1 MYRLLLFTI
10 FVLAGSCLFGQSGY
24 RFKNISVSDG
34 LSQNTVT
41 TIFEDSR
48 GFMWFG
54 TQDGLNRYD
63 GSDFKI
69 YRNNSDSSSL
79 SDNFITAIAEDGNG
93 FMWIGTR
100 SGLNRLDPS
109 NGKCIRLPAMNLQT
123 FHSSVNQLLYSN
135 DGRIFSNEV
144 GQLNLIPQADN
155 DYSKSE
161 RIDTD
166 FAAAAIN
173 KGELIVID
181 NLGTVVYNQSDTK
194 YPNNLL
200 HEAVGARFQDQLL
213 LVWNTDTLQILKN
226 GTTTQV
232 EVPSKIRDA
241 IFYKDQF
248 WIATET
254 ELFVYNSK
262 LENVTPNI
270 TENPSLRFS
279 GDDIHSFVI
288 DSFNQ
293 LWFGTNRHG
302 AFVLPKYSGDFI
314 HLSGQ
319 NLEDPIVWSAA
330 LVDSS
335 LFIGTTTG
343 VEIYSW
349 HNYPHLNAF
358 DPLEQL
364 EKKQSWKGFHA
375 ACLYACNDQVYAGT
389 RDGRILEFK
398 KTNDGWILQDKPLA
412 QGLPQVF
419 SLISDAD
426 RLLASSSGG
435 LFESVD
441 YTSFIPFYPKDPEL
455 LRKSYFLH
463 VALNERDRCILS
475 TTNGLIIL
483 DPQTQDIQNI
493 PYHPN
498 AEGLGFAVIAST
510 LPLGEQLYISTL
522 GRGIDRKDENGNFM
536 HWTADN
542 GLRNEVVYGAV
553 PNNLG
558 DLWFS
563 TNDGLSVLSNGRI
576 SANFSI
582 QEGTPFTEHGQNSF
596 GSFDKHMWFGGING
610 IYFIDRDFKLPHAEH
625 RLLINEIL
633 INNKSIAENSKHLEG
648 TSFQPKKISLY
659 PADNSLVFD
668 FTLLTVGGRTERLA
682 YRLEGVDQ
690 EWITVTNKKQRI
702 QYTTLPSGNHTLE
715 IVTMDFDNQ
724 VQSSLLKLP
733 IEVHPP
739 FWQTIWFAIIVALFS
754 IVTIAF
760 IIRAVARRR
769 IKEQLRK
776 EETLRRIQEERER
789 ISMDLHDNI
798 GAQITHV
805 ITSLDNLSYKIGVG
819 QQVSP
824 APAIDELGDFAR
836 GTMQQLRDTIWT
848 LKKDDVYLVEFI
860 DRIQDYYRRI
870 FQDHENLHLTVV
882 NAVNRQIQLKA
893 ETTVHLFRIMQEV
906 ATNALKHAKASA
918 FSVHFSQENEHLI
931 IEIEDNGK
939 GFDVNIV
946 PQDHYGLKN
955 ITARVK
961 ELNGKFLIESRKGRT
976 YIKLEIPVR

>member
-1 MYRLLLFTI
+1 MFFICFL
-10 FVLAGSCLFGQSGY
+10 VAGGNLFGQSGY
-24 RFKNISVSDG
+24 RFRNISVSDG

-63 GSDFKI
+63 GADFKV
-69 YRNNSDSSSL
+69 YRNNSDGSSL
-79 SDNFITAIAEDGNG
+79 SDNFITAIVEDLDGY
-93 FMWIGTR
+93 MWIGTR
-100 SGLNRLDPS
+100 SGLNRLDPT
-109 NGKCIRLPAMNLQT
+109 NGKCTRFPALNIQT
-123 FHSSVNQLLYSN
+123 FHSTVNQLLCLN
-135 DGRIFSNEV
+135 DGRIFSDEI
-144 GQLNLIPQADN
+144 GQLKLTPQTAD
-155 DYSKSE
+155 DFSE
-161 RIDTD
+161 SEQIETE
-166 FAAAAIN
+166 FAAAALNNGSLVIIN
-173 KGELIVID
+173 KTGSIA
-181 NLGTVVYNQSDTK
+181 YNQSETK

-200 HEAVGARFQDQLL
+200 HKAEGARFQDQLM
-213 LVWNTDTLQILKN
+213 LVWNIDTLQILEN
-226 GTTTQV
+226 GTSTMLK
-232 EVPSKIRDA
+232 VPSEIRDA
-241 IFYKDQF
+241 IFYKGQF
-248 WIATET
+248 WIASES

-262 LENVTPNI
+262 LEIVTPSI
-270 TENPSLRFS
+270 TENLSLRFS

-293 LWFGTNRHG
+293 LWFGSNRHG
-302 AFVLPKYSGDFI
+302 AFVLPHHSTAFV
-314 HLSGQ
+314 HVSGQ
-319 NLEDPIVWSAA
+319 LLEDPIVWSAA

-335 LFIGTTTG
+335 LFIGTTAG
-343 VEIYSW
+343 VEVYTW
-349 HNYPHLNAF
+349 HSYPELNVF
-358 DPLEQL
+358 DPFQQL
-364 EKKQSWKGFHA
+364 QKEQSWNGFHA
-375 ACLYACNDQVYAGT
+375 ASLYACNDKVYAGT
-389 RDGRILEFK
+389 RDGRVLEFTK
-398 KTNDGWILQDKPLA
+398 SDDRWLLREEPLA
-412 QGLPQVF
+412 KGLPQIF
-419 SLISDAD
+419 SITSDSE

-441 YTSFIPFYPKDPEL
+441 QVTFQPLYPSDAD
-455 LRKSYFLH
+455 LRIKSYFLH
-463 VALNERDRCILS
+463 IAVDEQDRYILS
-475 TTNGLIIL
+475 TTNGLSIR
-483 DPQTQDIQNI
+483 DPQTKEVQVI
-493 PYHPN
+493 PYTPN
-498 AEGLGFAVIAST
+498 SEGLGFAVIGST
-510 LPLGEQLYISTL
+510 LPIGKQLYISTM
-522 GRGIDRKDENGNFM
+522 GRGIDRMDESGNFM

-553 PNNLG
+553 SNNHG
-558 DLWFS
+558 DLWLC
-563 TNDGLSVLSNGRI
+563 TNDGLSVLSNDRL
-576 SANFSI
+576 AVNYSI
-582 QEGTPFTEHGQNSF
+582 ADGTPFTEHSQNSF

-610 IYFIDRDFKLPHAEH
+610 MYFVSRDLEIQPAAR

-633 INNKSIAENSKHLEG
+633 INNKPIDQNSKHLEG
-648 TSFQPKKISLY
+648 SCFNPEKISLF
-659 PADNSLVFD
+659 PEDNSLIFD
-668 FTLLTVGGRTERLA
+668 FALLSIGGQTERLA

-690 EWITVTNKKQRI
+690 DWIIANNKKQRI

-715 IVTMDFDNQ
+715 IVTIDFDNQ

-739 FWQTIWFAIIVALFS
+739 FWQTLWFAVISAVVLIFA
-754 IVTIAF
+754 IAF

-769 IKEQLRK
+769 IQEQLRK

-860 DRIQDYYRRI
+860 DRIQDYYRRV
-870 FQDHENLHLTVV
+870 FQDQEHLHLTVV
-882 NAVNRQIQLKA
+882 NAVKDQIQLNA

-906 ATNALKHAKASA
+906 ATNALKHATASA
-918 FSVHFSQENEHLI
+918 FSVHFSEENEQLV

-939 GFDVNIV
+939 GFDIDIV

-955 ITARVK
+955 IAARVH
-961 ELNGKFLIESRKGRT
+961 ELNGKLSLESAAGRT
-976 YIKLEIPVR
+976 YIKLEIPIK